1 MRVRTVVTFTAGAA
15 TGAGVMYLL
24 DPDAGVGR
32 RRELRRDAV
41 QQVKEGVVAA
51 GRGGGRL
58 ATELIRTAAE
68 GYRQARADAAPDAP
82 AT

>member
-1 MRVRTVVTFTAGAA
+1 MRVRTVVTFAAGAA

-32 RRELRRDAV
+32 RRELRRDALR
-41 QQVKEGVVAA
+41 QAKEGVAAA
-51 GRGGGRL
+51 GRGGAQL
-58 ATELIRTAAE
+58 ASEVTRAAAE
-68 GYRQARADAAPDAP
+68 GYRQARADAAPHAP